1 MSEIEDKELEEFT
14 AAIQN
19 TSGVVV
25 EPKAAIAAVNDTEQE
40 MDTANDS
47 DVETCKIT
55 FRS

>member
-1 MSEIEDKELEEFT
+1 MSEIEDEELEEFT
-14 AAIQN
+14 ATIQN

-25 EPKAAIAAVNDTEQE
+25 EPKAAIAVVNDTEQE

-47 DVETCKIT
+47 DVNTCKIT